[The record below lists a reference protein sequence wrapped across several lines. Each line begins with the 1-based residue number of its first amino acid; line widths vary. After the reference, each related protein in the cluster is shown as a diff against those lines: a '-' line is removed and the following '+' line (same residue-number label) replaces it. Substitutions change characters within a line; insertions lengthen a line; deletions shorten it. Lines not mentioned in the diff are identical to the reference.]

1 MSSLNRHKVHR
12 NSFII
17 KGGIEVTKC
26 FLGQLWTWKN
36 YNFGYIT
43 QCNKWT
49 SIIFIGNV
57 ENISKGE
64 GGRREGQGE
73 GDSRQKGGKEIGGI
87 SGPLNPPPSS
97 PLPLNL
103 WSTFPTNVIYTHWKD
118 ERKNQFYHFH
128 TSKVA
133 PKNIWRPKYLL

>member
-1 MSSLNRHKVHR
+1 MSSINHHKVRR

-26 FLGQLWTWKN
+26 FLGQLWAWEN

-57 ENISKGE
+57 ENMSKGE
-64 GGRREGQGE
+64 GERRDGQGE
-73 GDSRQKGGKEIGGI
+73 GDSRQKGGGRDWGYFRTFKSPTIVT
-87 SGPLNPPPSS
+87 PS
-97 PLPLNL
+97 PLTYYPPFLKKSFILIEN
-103 WSTFPTNVIYTHWKD
+103 Y
-118 ERKNQFYHFH
+118 ER
-128 TSKVA
+128 
-133 PKNIWRPKYLL
+133 